1 MNQSSIMIEPSSN
14 ISTKISIKTNR
25 YTYSEGVIEQL
36 SSFAKVHEYDER
48 KDFKE
53 AWHKWIEEPDI
64 KLLIGEEVS
73 RLTSNGLTGD
83 IYDRMYKSARYYYR
97 KKVKSDEQTVPVVR
111 KEYEGLP
118 REVLR
123 TIDDYICGEINRSI
137 LESELEGNKRPI
149 EITAAKSFLSF
160 CKLNYKVI
168 SEMLSRTV
176 MDENDNMREEIQKV
190 TNKLKKTYKNRFYNI
205 KVTIGCAGKKRK
217 RMNT

>member
-1 MNQSSIMIEPSSN
+1 MNQISMIGPSN
-14 ISTKISIKTNR
+14 ITIKTNR
-25 YTYSEGVIEQL
+25 YTYSDVVVEQL

-48 KDFKE
+48 KDFKD
-53 AWHKWIEEPDI
+53 AWQKWIEGPYI
-64 KLLIGEEVS
+64 KPMIGEEVS

-97 KKVKSDEQTVPVVR
+97 KKVISDEQTVPVVR

-123 TIDDYICGEINRSI
+123 TIDDYIRGEINRSI
-137 LESELEGNKRPI
+137 VESELEGNKRPI

-160 CKLNYKVI
+160 CKLNYDVI
-168 SEMLSRTV
+168 SEMLSRTATDDV
-176 MDENDNMREEIQKV
+176 SNNMREELKTV

-205 KVTIGCAGKKRK
+205 KVTIASAGKKE
-217 RMNT
+217 

>member
-1 MNQSSIMIEPSSN
+1 MNQISMIGPSN
-14 ISTKISIKTNR
+14 IIIKTNR
-25 YTYSEGVIEQL
+25 YTYSDVVVEQL

-48 KDFKE
+48 KDFKD
-53 AWHKWIEEPDI
+53 AWQKWIEGPYI
-64 KLLIGEEVS
+64 KPMIGEEVS

-97 KKVKSDEQTVPVVR
+97 KKVISDEQTVPVVR

-123 TIDDYICGEINRSI
+123 TIDDYIRGEINRSI
-137 LESELEGNKRPI
+137 VESELEGNKRPI

-160 CKLNYKVI
+160 CKLNYDVI
-168 SEMLSRTV
+168 SEMLSRTATDDV
-176 MDENDNMREEIQKV
+176 SNNMREELKTV

-205 KVTIGCAGKKRK
+205 KVTIASAGKKE
-217 RMNT
+217 